1 MTLHIQFEDGAQ
13 EYLQK
18 QFDIMQSIPADSGI
32 EAPPGVSASENLS
45 VTGVSQALGGI
56 NSSSEPGTLPVKMYF
71 EQLSGGRGSDG
82 VLKFEI
88 DGIGTFS
95 IRIPS
100 ESTAAIPTFQS

>member
-32 EAPPGVSASENLS
+32 EAPPGVHI
-45 VTGVSQALGGI
+45 LGGI
-56 NSSSEPGTLPVKMYF
+56 NSSLEPGTLPVKMYF

>member
-1 MTLHIQFEDGAQ
+1 MSLHIHFEDDALDYMKSQQ
-13 EYLQK
+13 ELLEQL
-18 QFDIMQSIPADSGI
+18 
-32 EAPPGVSASENLS
+32 SENLPPES
-45 VTGVSQALGGI
+45 DIELPPKFHILNGI
-56 NSSSEPGTLPVKMYF
+56 NDSLEPGTLPVKIYF